1 MSGFADQ
8 PIAEYLLGSTLSII
22 SDTGVAKEG
31 EDMSF
36 VELVLDEI
44 ILLLLLR
51 SLNGSYHIL
60 VDQIEIVN
68 WDWRLGF
75 VFFLSACWM
84 DGVP

>member
-8 PIAEYLLGSTLSII
+8 AIAEYLLGSTLSII

-44 ILLLLLR
+44 ILLLLR

-75 VFFLSACWM
+75 VVFLSAR
-84 DGVP
+84 